1 MMVSFLVTFIYVVFV
16 YCNLVPQL
24 QHLRFSRDPE
34 PLQDIDPH
42 VHVSTLTE
50 IVGIVVSFHVIFFL
64 FLLSFV
70 RSILTP
76 AGSIP
81 KNGQWADKKYLD
93 DRIPKSDADKV
104 RRLMRPPPAQASSSS
119 RSAQNSHYH
128 PQHDHE
134 DQREDELQ
142 KEPVKHFLRRL
153 LVVERK
159 SDGGLRYCK
168 DDKLYKPDRSHHCSV
183 CQECVLRMD
192 HHCPWIS
199 NCVGFGNYKF
209 FMLTLFYGMLCT
221 AFLLGA
227 MLPRLINVFEP
238 ITSNKQF
245 MQYDLPIGVSYLAC
259 AITFVALSVFF
270 FFHVWLTLNAMTT
283 IEYRE
288 KRNHDDPDV
297 RRRFEVAH
305 TKFDKGHYHNFT
317 DVFGPAYMWLLP
329 IEADVQPDGTYS
341 DVFCST
347 WDDVDMK

>member
-16 YCNLVPQL
+16 YCNLIPQL
-24 QHLRFSRDPE
+24 QHLRFSHDPE
-34 PLQDIDPH
+34 PLSDVDPH
-42 VHVSTLTE
+42 VHISTLAE
-50 IVGIVVSFHVIFFL
+50 IVGIYVSFHVIFFL

-70 RSILTP
+70 RSILTR

-81 KNGQWADKKYLD
+81 KTGQWADNKFFH
-93 DRIPKSDADKV
+93 DRIPKADADKV
-104 RRLMRPPPAQASSSS
+104 RKLMRPHAAQI
-119 RSAQNSHYH
+119 NHNKH
-128 PQHDHE
+128 THDFE
-134 DQREDELQ
+134 DLREDEMQ

-159 SDGGLRYCK
+159 SDGTFRYCK
-168 DDKLYKPDRSHHCSV
+168 DCKLYKPDRCHHCSV

-199 NCVGFGNYKF
+199 NCVGFGNYKY
-209 FMLTLFYGMLCT
+209 FMLVLFYGMLCT
-221 AFLLGA
+221 GFLLGA
-227 MLPRLINVFEP
+227 MLPRMLNVFEP
-238 ITSNKQF
+238 ITSNKNF
-245 MQYDLPIGVSYLAC
+245 VQYDLPIGIAYFAC
-259 AITFVALSVFF
+259 ALTFVALSVFF
-270 FFHVWLTLNAMTT
+270 FFHLWLTLNAMTT

-288 KRNHDDPDV
+288 KRNHEDADI

-305 TKFDKGHYHNFT
+305 TKFDKGYFHNFT
-317 DVFGPAYMWLLP
+317 DIFGPAYMWLLP

>member
-1 MMVSFLVTFIYVVFV
+1 MVSFLVTFIYVVFV

-24 QHLRFSRDPE
+24 QHLRFSRDPD
-34 PLQDIDPH
+34 PLHETDPH
-42 VHVSTLTE
+42 VYVATLTE
-50 IVGIVVSFHVIFFL
+50 IVGIAVSFHVIFFL

-81 KNGQWADKKYLD
+81 KTGQWADNKFFQ

-104 RRLMRPPPAQASSSS
+104 RKLMRPPPTPVH
-119 RSAQNSHYH
+119 RHGG
-128 PQHDHE
+128 HDIE
-134 DQREDELQ
+134 ESREDDLHS
-142 KEPVKHFLRRL
+142 EPVKHFLRRM

-159 SDGGLRYCK
+159 SDGGFRYCK

-199 NCVGFGNYKF
+199 NCVGFGNYKY
-209 FMLTLFYGMLCT
+209 FMLTVFYGMLCS

-238 ITSNKQF
+238 IASNRNF
-245 MQYDLPIGVSYLAC
+245 VQYDLPIGVAYAAC
-259 AITFVALSVFF
+259 ALCFVALTVFF
-270 FFHVWLTLNAMTT
+270 FFHIWLTLNAMTT

-288 KRNHDDPDV
+288 KKNHLDADV

-305 TKFDKGHYHNFT
+305 TKFDKGYYHNFN

-341 DVFCST
+341 DVFCPT

>member
-1 MMVSFLVTFIYVVFV
+1 MG
-16 YCNLVPQL
+16 
-24 QHLRFSRDPE
+24 
-34 PLQDIDPH
+34 
-42 VHVSTLTE
+42 E
-50 IVGIVVSFHVIFFL
+50 IVGVAVSFHIIFFL

-81 KNGQWADKKYLD
+81 KTGQWADTKFFN
-93 DRIPKSDADKV
+93 DRIPKSDADRV
-104 RRLMRPPPAQASSSS
+104 RKLMKPTSS
-119 RSAQNSHYH
+119 RSRAHAHNDEEKQML
-128 PQHDHE
+128 
-134 DQREDELQ
+134 EDELT
-142 KEPVKHFLRRL
+142 KEPTKHFLRRL

-159 SDGGLRYCK
+159 SDGGFRYCK
-168 DDKLYKPDRSHHCSV
+168 DDKLYKPDRCHHCSV

-209 FMLTLFYGMLCT
+209 FMLVLFYGVLCT

-227 MLPRLINVFEP
+227 MLPRLINVFDP
-238 ITSNKQF
+238 ITSNKNF
-245 MQYDLPIGVSYLAC
+245 VQYDLPIGIAYTAC
-259 AITFVALSVFF
+259 AITFVALCVFF
-270 FFHVWLTLNAMTT
+270 CFHLWLTLNAMTT

-288 KRNHDDPDV
+288 KRNHEDADV

-305 TKFDKGHYHNFT
+305 TKFDKGYYNNFT

-329 IEADVQPDGTYS
+329 IEADLQPDGTYS

-347 WDDVDMK
+347 WDDVDVSHTK